1 MLTQSLIFFVN
12 PIKMS
17 IFAYQTIVYEHGIPE
32 SGNVLLKLMIENY
45 GIFKRI

>member
-1 MLTQSLIFFVN
+1 MLTKSLILFVN

-17 IFAYQTIVYEHGIPE
+17 IFAYQTIVYEHGILE
-32 SGNVLLKLMIENY
+32 SGNVLLRKIENY